1 MSADARSSDAG
12 AIQYRVNTVGDHGF
26 ACCAPLC
33 LINETWRYFFCGCEE
48 ETRNAAGDLKRK

>member
-12 AIQYRVNTVGDHGF
+12 AIQYRVNTVGVHGF

-33 LINETWRYFFCGCEE
+33 LINETWRYFFADAKKKRAMRR
-48 ETRNAAGDLKRK
+48 ET